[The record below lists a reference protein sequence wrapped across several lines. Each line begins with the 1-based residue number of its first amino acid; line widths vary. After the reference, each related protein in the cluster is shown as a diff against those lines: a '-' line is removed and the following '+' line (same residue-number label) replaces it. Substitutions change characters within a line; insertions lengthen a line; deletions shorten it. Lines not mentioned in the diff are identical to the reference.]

1 MKKVLALTLA
11 MLLCASMLAGCGK
24 SEEEQQTEQ
33 QTTEQESADNTN
45 GIGMTSEDCKGKVLA
60 LSLIHI

>member
-33 QTTEQESADNTN
+33 QTTEEEGADISN
-45 GIGMTSEDCKGKVLA
+45 GIGLTSEVCNVYVGA
-60 LSLIHI
+60 W